1 MKIAHTIVRILM
13 GLLFVMS
20 SVVYFLDLIPE
31 PELEGSML
39 VFNQGLKASV
49 YLLPLLKVTELV
61 TGLALIAGRF
71 VALANVILAPVI
83 LNILFVH
90 IFLAPDGLPI
100 AIFLTLG
107 SIFIAYYNWEKYKPL
122 FQLK

>member
-1 MKIAHTIVRILM
+1 MKIAYMIVRILI

-31 PELEGSML
+31 PELEGGML

-90 IFLAPDGLPI
+90 IFLALDGLPI

-107 SIFIAYYNWEKYKPL
+107 SIFIAYCNWEKFKPL
-122 FQLK
+122 FQPK